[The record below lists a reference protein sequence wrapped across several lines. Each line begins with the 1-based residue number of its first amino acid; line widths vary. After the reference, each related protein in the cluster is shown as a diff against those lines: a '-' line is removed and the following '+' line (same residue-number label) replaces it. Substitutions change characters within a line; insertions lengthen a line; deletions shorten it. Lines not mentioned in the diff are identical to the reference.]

1 MRGRKGVE
9 ASSVTGPAGEAVKGS
24 RHARRKDDKRYRM
37 SYFKESQETINRVNA
52 YPKAG
57 TNTSGSYVIP
67 QRRSCS
73 KETEDQDQHITST
86 RTEDHIITVT
96 EVTVTSDEAQCAIVT
111 AEGVEMSKEDTPVYN
126 DEVERFSDEEEFSE
140 EDEEFSDFC
149 SEEETIEEYNAGIR
163 RRSEKDNRSEEAVNR
178 VLSTNATAVTADK
191 VFY

>member
-1 MRGRKGVE
+1 MEV
-9 ASSVTGPAGEAVKGS
+9 
-24 RHARRKDDKRYRM
+24 
-37 SYFKESQETINRVNA
+37 
-52 YPKAG
+52 
-57 TNTSGSYVIP
+57 VIP

-86 RTEDHIITVT
+86 RTEDHIRTVT
-96 EVTVTSDEAQCAIVT
+96 EVTVTSDEAQCAIAT

-163 RRSEKDNRSEEAVNR
+163 RRSEKDNRQV
-178 VLSTNATAVTADK
+178 K
-191 VFY
+191 HIFK